1 MNPNT
6 GSFGSAIGGMS
17 PELQAAVSRRQGNP
31 QAGVTAQTSNAA
43 PTSDPQIQAAQPPT
57 GGTNSMAPS
66 MPSPANSS
74 GLPFDSTEA
83 KFIVQTL
90 GNRLKSISKM
100 SGA

>member
-1 MNPNT
+1 MNPT
-6 GSFGSAIGGMS
+6 GSFGAAIGGVS
-17 PELQAAVSRRQGNP
+17 PELQAAMSRRQGNP
-31 QAGVTAQTSNAA
+31 AAGISDQTSNTA
-43 PTSDPQIQAAQPPT
+43 PTANPQIQAAQPPT
-57 GGTNSMAPS
+57 GGTNSMTPS
-66 MPSPANSS
+66 TPSPANSS